1 MFKGNFSFLF
11 FFLFEQWIE
20 VALYFNNI
28 AAKIINQ
35 VWCYP
40 TRLQLCHLKSDSC
53 GVPKVGGQVSCD
65 ALVI

>member
-1 MFKGNFSFLF
+1 M
-11 FFLFEQWIE
+11 E
-20 VALYFNNI
+20 VALYLNNI

-40 TRLQLCHLKSDSC
+40 TRLQLWHVKSDSC

-65 ALVI
+65 ALVK

>member
-1 MFKGNFSFLF
+1 M
-11 FFLFEQWIE
+11 E

-40 TRLQLCHLKSDSC
+40 TRLQLWHVKPDSF
-53 GVPKVGGQVSCD
+53 GVPKVGRQVSCD